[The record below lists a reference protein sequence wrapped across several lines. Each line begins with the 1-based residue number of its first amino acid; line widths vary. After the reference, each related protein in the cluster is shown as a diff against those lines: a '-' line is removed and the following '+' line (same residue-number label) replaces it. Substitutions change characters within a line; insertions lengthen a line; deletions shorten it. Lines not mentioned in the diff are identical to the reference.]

1 MSEKSSNQIQNSRE
15 KSFNEFNLNE
25 ANKSKG
31 SSQLSRRSRE
41 ESISKQSQQENNNY
55 LQQGRQ
61 TSQSNRSQDLSNQA
75 MMPPLNQD
83 KNVDRQ
89 FMQEFQKFKADIKY
103 LQDENNQIKSMM
115 ESKDEKLKRVAMLA
129 LQQGVALEKMK
140 SFIEFKNF
148 QDHEDNINNIRF
160 LFEQDLQSK
169 DLYPEIEVNL
179 ESQNLLGLL
188 LESFEKK
195 LDGIWDLKTKVLQ
208 LSTKNENVNNKMRA
222 IESQIQQIAKDISE
236 RIKRQEHNEALE
248 NLTVQNKSINN
259 MLKLLADK
267 ESVRGIL
274 SKISNI
280 EKQANL
286 CVLRTEYDSQLQK
299 QIQEMRDQIE
309 VNFESLYLKK
319 QVFQIEMKKQ
329 QSTFEDFVN
338 ICNERYQ
345 KASKNEEKVSDK
357 ITDIYSKFTQK
368 VDQKAFNSFKEWC
381 NFFVHKDDI
390 DDIYTK
396 ILPVVSQMEIKSKEC
411 VESVQ
416 QFSEFLKKT
425 DEAILFRATR
435 MDLEILQKDVQTNFI
450 SNNTHKEQI
459 QSVVESTNA
468 QIQEIKHLIQTNR
481 NVIEQNLRDNIH
493 NEIVEDLKVEVQ
505 KYFQKLEIN
514 KLELTL
520 DSIKDT
526 LTKKADLSDLIQLDE
541 QKTHKQNTEK
551 IVQYVNMLHK
561 QFKQLNYSC
570 LQFMRTFLPSQEI
583 ESQNS
588 KLFEM
593 NKSVNQLEQLF
604 AQANSYSI
612 QRYFRQNGQN
622 NSPSSRNNGSIKLY
636 DSNNNEIF
644 IYSSAASQRNL
655 KDSSQSNNLPVNT
668 NKEYQQNK
676 QLSFTQNNY
685 FQSQASHSTSPFNK
699 TFQKNTEE
707 TGFRNQTP
715 QPISKRYS
723 VGNQFIKLKIQ
734 NMKTLQSNKQNL
746 FLNDEDQNS
755 QLKKINKSINIDY
768 TGSATMNSFYDPKK
782 SKKTSNNQ
790 EVINLSIQKQRCH
803 TEN

>member
-1 MSEKSSNQIQNSRE
+1 M
-15 KSFNEFNLNE
+15 
-25 ANKSKG
+25 
-31 SSQLSRRSRE
+31 
-41 ESISKQSQQENNNY
+41 
-55 LQQGRQ
+55 
-61 TSQSNRSQDLSNQA
+61 T
-75 MMPPLNQD
+75 PPLTYD
-83 KNVDRQ
+83 KNIDRQ

-115 ESKDEKLKRVAMLA
+115 ETKDEKLKRIATLA

-148 QDHEDNINNIRF
+148 QDHENNINNIRF

-208 LSTKNENVNNKMRA
+208 LSTKNENVNNKLRG
-222 IESQIQQIAKDISE
+222 IESQIQLIAKDISE
-236 RIKRQEHNEALE
+236 RIKRQEYNEALE
-248 NLTVQNKSINN
+248 NLTVQNKSINS

-286 CVLRTEYDSQLQK
+286 CVLRTEYDSQLSK

-338 ICNERYQ
+338 LCNERYQ
-345 KASKNEEKVSDK
+345 KACKNDEKVSDK
-357 ITDIYSKFTQK
+357 IIDIYSKFTQK
-368 VDQKAFNSFKEWC
+368 VDQKSFNNFKEWC

-390 DDIYTK
+390 DDMYTK

-411 VESVQ
+411 VESVE
-416 QFSEFLKKT
+416 QFSQFLKKT

-450 SNNTHKEQI
+450 SSNTHKEQI
-459 QSVVESTNA
+459 QRVVEQTNA
-468 QIQEIKHLIQTNR
+468 QIQEIKHLIHSNR
-481 NVIEQNLRDNIH
+481 DAIEQNLRDNIH

-514 KLELTL
+514 KLETTL

-551 IVQYVNMLHK
+551 LVQYVNMLHK
-561 QFKQLNYSC
+561 QFKQMNYSC

-588 KLFEM
+588 KIFEM
-593 NKSVNQLEQLF
+593 SKSVNQLEQLF

-622 NSPSSRNNGSIKLY
+622 NSPSNRNIGSLKLY
-636 DSNNNEIF
+636 DSSNNEIF
-644 IYSSAASQRNL
+644 IYSSAASQHNL
-655 KDSSQSNNLPVNT
+655 KDSQQSNNLSANFI
-668 NKEYQQNK
+668 KEQQQNR

-685 FQSQASHSTSPFNK
+685 FQSQVSHSTSPFNK

-723 VGNQFIKLKIQ
+723 VGNQFIKLKMQ

-768 TGSATMNSFYDPKK
+768 TGSATTNSFYDPKK
-782 SKKTSNNQ
+782 SKKTQNNQ
-790 EVINLSIQKQRCH
+790 GEGFNLSIQKQRCQ